1 MRITIELQTTD
12 GLVSPFENNLL
23 AHIVSQLRTEETP
36 TTAPAPVAEPETKE
50 APKRKRPAR
59 AKKEEPKH
67 EETTTPPNVPSDG
80 EGASVAAEKPA
91 TKRTATAKKPAIEA
105 AIEAANE
112 TVDATEQ
119 PVTPAKADAE
129 KLAQATALASEMMQ
143 SGNVAQ
149 LKKLLAEVGANRV
162 SKMNGE
168 QVSKFLELANAETEG

>member
-1 MRITIELQTTD
+1 MNMRITIEINTTD
-12 GLVSPFENNLL
+12 GLVSPVENNIL
-23 AHIVSQLRTEETP
+23 AHIVNQLHTENVPAT
-36 TTAPAPVAEPETKE
+36 APVAEPETEE

-67 EETTTPPNVPSDG
+67 EETTTPPSAPSDG
-80 EGASVAAEKPA
+80 EGASAAAGKPA
-91 TKRTATAKKPAIEA
+91 TKRTATAKKP

-143 SGNVAQ
+143 TGNVAK
-149 LKKLLAEVGANRV
+149 LKKLLVEVGANRV
-162 SKMNGE
+162 SKMDGE
-168 QVSKFLELANAETEG
+168 QVNKFLELANAENGE

>member
-36 TTAPAPVAEPETKE
+36 ATAPAPVAEPETKE
-50 APKRKRPAR
+50 APKRPAR

-67 EETTTPPNVPSDG
+67 EETATSPSAPSDG

-91 TKRTATAKKPAIEA
+91 TKRTAPAKKP

-119 PVTPAKADAE
+119 PVTHAKADAE
-129 KLAQATALASEMMQ
+129 KLAQATAIASEMMQ

-149 LKKLLAEVGANRV
+149 LKKLLVEVGANRV

-168 QVSKFLELANAETEG
+168 QVNKFLELANAENGE

>member
-12 GLVSPFENNLL
+12 GIVSPFENNLL
-23 AHIVSQLRTEETP
+23 AHIVSQLRTEEAP
-36 TTAPAPVAEPETKE
+36 TPAPVAEPETKE

-59 AKKEEPKH
+59 DKKEEPKH
-67 EETTTPPNVPSDG
+67 EEATTPPSAPSDG

-91 TKRTATAKKPAIEA
+91 TKRTATAKKP

-143 SGNVAQ
+143 TGNVAK
-149 LKKLLAEVGANRV
+149 LKKLLVEVGANRV

-168 QVSKFLELANAETEG
+168 QVNKFLELANAEAEG

>member
-1 MRITIELQTTD
+1 MRITIELQTND

-23 AHIVSQLRTEETP
+23 AHIVSQLRTEGTH

-50 APKRKRPAR
+50 EPKRKRPAR

-67 EETTTPPNVPSDG
+67 EETTTPPNVPSDS
-80 EGASVAAEKPA
+80 EGASVATEKPA
-91 TKRTATAKKPAIEA
+91 TKRTAPAKKP

-168 QVSKFLELANAETEG
+168 QVNTFLELANAENEG

>member
-1 MRITIELQTTD
+1 MRITIEINTTD
-12 GLVSPFENNLL
+12 GLVSPVENNIL
-23 AHIVSQLRTEETP
+23 AHIVNQLHTENA
-36 TTAPAPVAEPETKE
+36 TTPAPVKEPETKE

-67 EETTTPPNVPSDG
+67 EETTTPPSAPSDG
-80 EGASVAAEKPA
+80 EGASVATEKPA
-91 TKRTATAKKPAIEA
+91 AHRTSKAKTPTAETT
-105 AIEAANE
+105 NE
-112 TVDATEQ
+112 IVDAVEQ

-149 LKKLLAEVGANRV
+149 LKNLLVEVGANRV

-168 QVSKFLELANAETEG
+168 QVNKFLELANAETEGQ

>member
-1 MRITIELQTTD
+1 MNMRITIEINATG
-12 GLVSPFENNLL
+12 GLVSPVENNLL
-23 AHIVSQLRTEETP
+23 AHIVSQLRTEETT

-67 EETTTPPNVPSDG
+67 EETNTPPSAPSDG
-80 EGASVAAEKPA
+80 EGASVAAENPA
-91 TKRTATAKKPAIEA
+91 AKRTTTAKTPTPETT
-105 AIEAANE
+105 NE
-112 TVDATEQ
+112 TVDAVEQ
-119 PVTPAKADAE
+119 PATPAKADAE

-149 LKKLLAEVGANRV
+149 LKKLLVEVGANRV

-168 QVSKFLELANAETEG
+168 QVNKFLELANAENGE

>member
-1 MRITIELQTTD
+1 MRIIIELQTTD

-36 TTAPAPVAEPETKE
+36 ATAPAPVAEPETKE

-59 AKKEEPKH
+59 AKKEEPKN
-67 EETTTPPNVPSDG
+67 EETTTPHSVPSDG

-91 TKRTATAKKPAIEA
+91 AHRTSKVKTPTAETT
-105 AIEAANE
+105 NE
-112 TVDATEQ
+112 IVDAVEQ
-119 PVTPAKADAE
+119 PVTPAKADTE

-143 SGNVAQ
+143 SGNVAK
-149 LKKLLAEVGANRV
+149 LKKLLVEVGANRV

-168 QVSKFLELANAETEG
+168 QVNKFLELANAETEG

>member
-1 MRITIELQTTD
+1 MRITIEINTTD
-12 GLVSPFENNLL
+12 GLVSPVENNIL
-23 AHIVSQLRTEETP
+23 AHIVSQLRTEEAP
-36 TTAPAPVAEPETKE
+36 TPAPVAEPETKE

-91 TKRTATAKKPAIEA
+91 AKLTATAKQPAAETT
-105 AIEAANE
+105 NE
-112 TVDATEQ
+112 TVDAAEQ

-149 LKKLLAEVGANRV
+149 LKKLLVEVGANRV

>member
-23 AHIVSQLRTEETP
+23 AHIISQLRTEETP
-36 TTAPAPVAEPETKE
+36 APAPVAEPETKE

-59 AKKEEPKH
+59 AKKEEPKN
-67 EETTTPPNVPSDG
+67 EEPTTPLNVPSDG

-105 AIEAANE
+105 ANE

-119 PVTPAKADAE
+119 PITPAKADAE

-143 SGNVAQ
+143 TGNVAK
-149 LKKLLAEVGANRV
+149 LKKLLVEVGANRV

-168 QVSKFLELANAETEG
+168 QVNKFLELANAEAEG

>member
-1 MRITIELQTTD
+1 MRITIELQITD

-23 AHIVSQLRTEETP
+23 AHIVSQLRTEEAP
-36 TTAPAPVAEPETKE
+36 TPAPVAEPETKE

-67 EETTTPPNVPSDG
+67 EETTPSPSVPSDG

-91 TKRTATAKKPAIEA
+91 AHRTSKAKTPTAETT
-105 AIEAANE
+105 NE
-112 TVDATEQ
+112 IVDSVEQ
-119 PVTPAKADAE
+119 PVTPAKADSE

-143 SGNVAQ
+143 TGNVAQ
-149 LKKLLAEVGANRV
+149 LKKLLVEVGANRV

-168 QVSKFLELANAETEG
+168 QVNKFLELANAETEG

>member
-23 AHIVSQLRTEETP
+23 AHIVSQLRAEETP

-50 APKRKRPAR
+50 APKHKRPAR

-91 TKRTATAKKPAIEA
+91 AHRTSKAKTPTAETT
-105 AIEAANE
+105 NE
-112 TVDATEQ
+112 IVDAVKQ

-129 KLAQATALASEMMQ
+129 KLAQATAIASEMMQ

-149 LKKLLAEVGANRV
+149 LKKLLVEVGANRV

-168 QVSKFLELANAETEG
+168 QVNKFLELANAETEG

>member
-23 AHIVSQLRTEETP
+23 AHIVSQLRTEEAPTP
-36 TTAPAPVAEPETKE
+36 PPVAEPETKE

-67 EETTTPPNVPSDG
+67 EETTTPPNVPSDS
-80 EGASVAAEKPA
+80 EGASVATEKPA
-91 TKRTATAKKPAIEA
+91 TQRTATAKKPAAET
-105 AIEAANE
+105 ANE
-112 TVDATEQ
+112 TVDAAEQ
-119 PVTPAKADAE
+119 PVTTAKADAE

-149 LKKLLAEVGANRV
+149 LKKLLVEVGANRV

-168 QVSKFLELANAETEG
+168 QVNKFLELANAENEG

>member
-12 GLVSPFENNLL
+12 GLLSPFESNLL
-23 AHIVSQLRTEETP
+23 AHIVSQLRTEEAP
-36 TTAPAPVAEPETKE
+36 TPAPVAEPETKE

-59 AKKEEPKH
+59 DKKEEPKH
-67 EETTTPPNVPSDG
+67 EEATTPPSAPSDG

-91 TKRTATAKKPAIEA
+91 TKRTATAKKH

-143 SGNVAQ
+143 TGNVAK
-149 LKKLLAEVGANRV
+149 LKKLLVEVGVNRV

-168 QVSKFLELANAETEG
+168 QVNKFLELANAEAEG

>member
-23 AHIVSQLRTEETP
+23 AHIVSQLRTEETH
-36 TTAPAPVAEPETKE
+36 TTAPASVAEPETKE

-59 AKKEEPKH
+59 AKKEEPK
-67 EETTTPPNVPSDG
+67 N
-80 EGASVAAEKPA
+80 EKPA

-105 AIEAANE
+105 ANE

-119 PVTPAKADAE
+119 PVTPDKADAE

-143 SGNVAQ
+143 TGNVAK
-149 LKKLLAEVGANRV
+149 LKKLLVEVGANRV
-162 SKMNGE
+162 SKMNCE
-168 QVSKFLELANAETEG
+168 QVNTFLELANAEAEG

>member
-1 MRITIELQTTD
+1 MNMRITIEINTTD
-12 GLVSPFENNLL
+12 GLVSPVENNIL
-23 AHIVSQLRTEETP
+23 AHIVNQLHTEN
-36 TTAPAPVAEPETKE
+36 APATAPVAEPETKE

-59 AKKEEPKH
+59 DKKEEPKH
-67 EETTTPPNVPSDG
+67 EEATTPPSAPSDG

-91 TKRTATAKKPAIEA
+91 TKRTATAKKP

-143 SGNVAQ
+143 TGNVAK
-149 LKKLLAEVGANRV
+149 LKKLLVEVGANRV

-168 QVSKFLELANAETEG
+168 QVNKFLELANAEAEG

>member
-23 AHIVSQLRTEETP
+23 AHIVSQLRTEEAP
-36 TTAPAPVAEPETKE
+36 TPAPVAEPETKE

-59 AKKEEPKH
+59 DKKEEPKH
-67 EETTTPPNVPSDG
+67 EEATTLPSAPSDG

-105 AIEAANE
+105 ANE

-119 PVTPAKADAE
+119 PVAHAKADAE

-143 SGNVAQ
+143 TGNVAK
-149 LKKLLAEVGANRV
+149 LKKLLVEVGANRV

-168 QVSKFLELANAETEG
+168 QVNKFLELANAEAEG

>member
-36 TTAPAPVAEPETKE
+36 TTAPPPGAEPETKE
-50 APKRKRPAR
+50 VPNRKRPAR
-59 AKKEEPKH
+59 AKKDEPKH
-67 EETTTPPNVPSDG
+67 EETTTPPSVPSDG

-91 TKRTATAKKPAIEA
+91 AKRTATAKKPAPETT
-105 AIEAANE
+105 NE

-149 LKKLLAEVGANRV
+149 LKKFLVEVGANRV

-168 QVSKFLELANAETEG
+168 QVNKFLELANAENEG

>member
-23 AHIVSQLRTEETP
+23 AHIVSQLRTEEIP
-36 TTAPAPVAEPETKE
+36 TTAPAPVKEPETKE

-67 EETTTPPNVPSDG
+67 EEPTTQPSAPSDG
-80 EGASVAAEKPA
+80 EGASVAVEKPA
-91 TKRTATAKKPAIEA
+91 AHRTSKAKTTTAET
-105 AIEAANE
+105 ANE
-112 TVDATEQ
+112 IVDAVEQ

-149 LKKLLAEVGANRV
+149 LKKLLVEVGANRV

-168 QVSKFLELANAETEG
+168 QVSKFLELANAENEE

>member
-23 AHIVSQLRTEETP
+23 AHIVSQLRTEEAP
-36 TTAPAPVAEPETKE
+36 TPAPVAEPETKE
-50 APKRKRPAR
+50 APKRKRPSR

-67 EETTTPPNVPSDG
+67 EETTTPPSAPSDG

-91 TKRTATAKKPAIEA
+91 AHRTSKAKTPTPETTNEA
-105 AIEAANE
+105 
-112 TVDATEQ
+112 VDAVEQ

-143 SGNVAQ
+143 SGNVAK
-149 LKKLLAEVGANRV
+149 LKKLLVEVGANRV

-168 QVSKFLELANAETEG
+168 QVNKFLELANAETEGQ

>member
-23 AHIVSQLRTEETP
+23 AHIVSQLRTEEAP
-36 TTAPAPVAEPETKE
+36 TPAPVAEPETKE

-67 EETTTPPNVPSDG
+67 EETTPPPSAPSDG

-91 TKRTATAKKPAIEA
+91 TKRTATAEKP

-119 PVTPAKADAE
+119 LVTPAKADAE

-149 LKKLLAEVGANRV
+149 LKKLLVEVGANRV

-168 QVSKFLELANAETEG
+168 QVNKFLELANAEAEG

>member
-1 MRITIELQTTD
+1 MRITIKINTTD

-23 AHIVSQLRTEETP
+23 AHILSQLRTEEAP
-36 TTAPAPVAEPETKE
+36 TPAPVAEPETKE

-67 EETTTPPNVPSDG
+67 EEATTPPSAPSDG
-80 EGASVAAEKPA
+80 EGASVDAEKPA
-91 TKRTATAKKPAIEA
+91 AHRTSKAKTPTAETT
-105 AIEAANE
+105 NE
-112 TVDATEQ
+112 TVDAVEQ

-149 LKKLLAEVGANRV
+149 LKKLLVEVGANRV

-168 QVSKFLELANAETEG
+168 QVNKFLELANAENGE

>member
-1 MRITIELQTTD
+1 MRITIELQTND

-23 AHIVSQLRTEETP
+23 AHIVSQLRTEETH

-50 APKRKRPAR
+50 EPKRKRPAR

-67 EETTTPPNVPSDG
+67 EETTTPPNVPSDS
-80 EGASVAAEKPA
+80 EGASEAAEKPA
-91 TKRTATAKKPAIEA
+91 TKRTAPAKKP

-168 QVSKFLELANAETEG
+168 QVNTFLELANAENEG

>member
-1 MRITIELQTTD
+1 MRITIELQTAD

-23 AHIVSQLRTEETP
+23 AHIVSQLRTEEAP
-36 TTAPAPVAEPETKE
+36 TPAPVAEPETKE

-59 AKKEEPKH
+59 DKKEEPKH
-67 EETTTPPNVPSDG
+67 EETTTQPNVPSDG

-91 TKRTATAKKPAIEA
+91 AHRTSKAKTPTAETI
-105 AIEAANE
+105 NE
-112 TVDATEQ
+112 TVDAVEQ

-149 LKKLLAEVGANRV
+149 LKKLLVEVGANRV

-168 QVSKFLELANAETEG
+168 QVNKFLELANAETEG

>member
-67 EETTTPPNVPSDG
+67 EEATTPPNVPSDG
-80 EGASVAAEKPA
+80 EGAIVAAEKPA
-91 TKRTATAKKPAIEA
+91 AHRTSKAKTP

-112 TVDATEQ
+112 TVDAVEQ

-149 LKKLLAEVGANRV
+149 LKKLLVEVGANRV

-168 QVSKFLELANAETEG
+168 QVDKFLELANAEAEG

>member
-12 GLVSPFENNLL
+12 GLVNPFENNLL
-23 AHIVSQLRTEETP
+23 AHIVSQLRTEETH

-50 APKRKRPAR
+50 EPKRKRPAR
-59 AKKEEPKH
+59 AKKEGPKH
-67 EETTTPPNVPSDG
+67 EESTTPPSVPSDG
-80 EGASVAAEKPA
+80 EGASVASEEPA
-91 TKRTATAKKPAIEA
+91 TKRTATAKKPVAET
-105 AIEAANE
+105 ANE
-112 TVDATEQ
+112 TLDAAEQ

-149 LKKLLAEVGANRV
+149 LKRLLVEVSANRV

-168 QVSKFLELANAETEG
+168 QVNKFLELANAENEG

>member
-23 AHIVSQLRTEETP
+23 AHIVSQLRTEETH

-50 APKRKRPAR
+50 EPKRPAR
-59 AKKEEPKH
+59 AKKEELKH
-67 EETTTPPNVPSDG
+67 EESTTPPSVPSDG
-80 EGASVAAEKPA
+80 EGASVASEKPA
-91 TKRTATAKKPAIEA
+91 AHRTSKAKTPTAETI
-105 AIEAANE
+105 NE
-112 TVDATEQ
+112 TVDAVEQ

-149 LKKLLAEVGANRV
+149 LKKLLVEVGANRV

-168 QVSKFLELANAETEG
+168 QVNKFLELANAETEG

>member
-23 AHIVSQLRTEETP
+23 AHIVSQLRTEEAP
-36 TTAPAPVAEPETKE
+36 TPAPVAEPETKE
-50 APKRKRPAR
+50 APKRKRPAL

-67 EETTTPPNVPSDG
+67 EETVTSPSAPSDG

-91 TKRTATAKKPAIEA
+91 TKRTATDKKP

-149 LKKLLAEVGANRV
+149 LKKLLVEVGANRV

-168 QVSKFLELANAETEG
+168 QVNKFLELANAETEG

>member
-67 EETTTPPNVPSDG
+67 EETTTPPSAPSDG

-91 TKRTATAKKPAIEA
+91 AKRTTTAKKP

-143 SGNVAQ
+143 TGNVAK
-149 LKKLLAEVGANRV
+149 LKKLLVEVGANRV

-168 QVSKFLELANAETEG
+168 QVSKFLELANAGNEG

>member
-1 MRITIELQTTD
+1 MRITIELQTAD

-23 AHIVSQLRTEETP
+23 AHIVSQLRTEEAP
-36 TTAPAPVAEPETKE
+36 TPAPVAEPETKE

-59 AKKEEPKH
+59 DKKEEPKH
-67 EETTTPPNVPSDG
+67 EEATTPPSVPSDG
-80 EGASVAAEKPA
+80 EGASVADEKPA
-91 TKRTATAKKPAIEA
+91 AHRTSKAKTPTAETT
-105 AIEAANE
+105 NE
-112 TVDATEQ
+112 TVDAVEQ

-149 LKKLLAEVGANRV
+149 LKKLLVEVGANRV

-168 QVSKFLELANAETEG
+168 QVNKFLELANAEAEG

>member
-23 AHIVSQLRTEETP
+23 AHIVSRLLTEEAP
-36 TTAPAPVAEPETKE
+36 TPAPVAEPETKE

-59 AKKEEPKH
+59 DKKEEPKP
-67 EETTTPPNVPSDG
+67 EEATTPPSVPSDG
-80 EGASVAAEKPA
+80 EGASVASEKPT
-91 TKRTATAKKPAIEA
+91 TKLTATAKKPAIEA
-105 AIEAANE
+105 ANE
-112 TVDATEQ
+112 TMDATEQ

-143 SGNVAQ
+143 TGNVAQ
-149 LKKLLAEVGANRV
+149 LKKLLVEVGANRV

-168 QVSKFLELANAETEG
+168 QVNKFLELANAENEE